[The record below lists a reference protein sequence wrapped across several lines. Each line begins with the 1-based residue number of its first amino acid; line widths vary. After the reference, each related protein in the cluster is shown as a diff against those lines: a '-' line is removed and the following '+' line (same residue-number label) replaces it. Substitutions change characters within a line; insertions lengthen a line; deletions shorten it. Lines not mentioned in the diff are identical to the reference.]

1 MQIKGLRIPIIF
13 ICACLSL
20 VILTGG
26 QWAYKEFSVERPF
39 IREIINLN
47 NVENVELIG
56 DSDLPKLVIKLGSN
70 ADLASFIAQL
80 REIVASNYKRQ
91 VELRLID
98 ERNEE
103 LNDVLLTSRFYIY
116 EALVN
121 GNYTEM
127 YFELEQV
134 LNSLDLD
141 EWDLTMDNQYIYLKL
156 YQDSAYLYEIIPLNR
171 QMLVIG
177 GDIPYAS
184 N

>member
-1 MQIKGLRIPIIF
+1 
-13 ICACLSL
+13 
-20 VILTGG
+20 
-26 QWAYKEFSVERPF
+26 
-39 IREIINLN
+39 
-47 NVENVELIG
+47 
-56 DSDLPKLVIKLGSN
+56 
-70 ADLASFIAQL
+70 
-80 REIVASNYKRQ
+80 
-91 VELRLID
+91 
-98 ERNEE
+98 
-103 LNDVLLTSRFYIY
+103 
-116 EALVN
+116 
-121 GNYTEM
+121 M